1 MNPFKVGDAV
11 TAKQSCSA
19 SYITHGTKYIVTH
32 VNNDYVHVVDDDGDD
47 NYYEYWEYELYTGSQ
62 TAVPSPHIPDHTAAV
77 LGTDDSVE
85 DDYET
90 RKASARVTSAGRFEV
105 GQSVV
110 YSDGTPTPDGLTVVR
125 CTATCV
131 WFEETY
137 SMPFNPDEF
146 IRIEDEY

>member
-1 MNPFKVGDAV
+1 MSSFNVGDEVVV
-11 TAKQSCSA
+11 TEDLVDCTQGKAYTVDRITGHGVEIIDDAGDVHFIMCSDV
-19 SYITHGTKYIVTH
+19 S
-32 VNNDYVHVVDDDGDD
+32 
-47 NYYEYWEYELYTGSQ
+47 LYTGSQ

-77 LGTDDSVE
+77 LGTDDSGE
-85 DDYET
+85 DDYDT
-90 RKASARVTSAGRFEV
+90 RKANARVTSAGRFEV

-146 IRIEDEY
+146 IRIEDDY